1 MMDLFYQSQREGDD
15 MANKVFLVTGCSSG
29 IGRSLA
35 VKLAKQGHRVYAG
48 ARNIYSL
55 QEIVHENIVPV
66 AMDVNDKQQVVGVIE
81 KIAYE
86 EGKLDCLINNAGYGE
101 MGPLLEISSDKV
113 ERQFKTNVFAPLYL
127 VQTATP
133 LLMKSSQASI
143 VNIGSAAGVFST
155 PFSGVYCASKAAFH
169 SLSEVMRMELAPLG
183 IHVMT
188 VYPGAVS
195 SSFGDNASKQ
205 LMGVLAPNS
214 LYADVAEAIEKR
226 ATVSKY
232 SPTTPD
238 IFAEALIEQIENPKL
253 PKEIGIGHGSRIMR
267 LSKRVMPIA
276 VREWLLGKK
285 FQLHHI
291 NVRTS

>member
-1 MMDLFYQSQREGDD
+1 MT
-15 MANKVFLVTGCSSG
+15 NKIFLVTGCSSG

-35 VKLAKQGHRVYAG
+35 FKLAQQGHRVYAG

-55 QEIVHENIVPV
+55 QKIVHENIVPV
-66 AMDVNDKQQVVGVIE
+66 SLDVNDKQQVVGVIE
-81 KIAYE
+81 KIAGKD
-86 EGKLDCLINNAGYGE
+86 GKLDCLINNAGYGE

-113 ERQFKTNVFAPLYL
+113 ETQFKTNVFSPLYL
-127 VQTATP
+127 VQIATP

-143 VNIGSAAGVFST
+143 VNMGSAAGVFST

-195 SSFGDNASKQ
+195 SSFGENASKQ
-205 LMGVLAPNS
+205 LMGVLAPDS
-214 LYADVAEAIEKR
+214 LYADVADAIEKR
-226 ATVSKY
+226 ATISKQ

-238 IFAEALIEQIENPKL
+238 IFADELIEQIENSKL
-253 PKEIGIGHGSRIMR
+253 PKEIGIGYGSRFMR
-267 LSKRVMPIA
+267 VSKRIIPTA
-276 VREWLLGKK
+276 VREWLLSKK
-285 FQLHHI
+285 FQLNHI

>member
-1 MMDLFYQSQREGDD
+1 
-15 MANKVFLVTGCSSG
+15 MANKIFLITGCSSG

-35 VKLAKQGHRVYAG
+35 VKLAKQGHRVYAS

-66 AMDVNDKQQVVGVIE
+66 ALDVNDKQQVVGVIE
-81 KIAYE
+81 KITYA

-101 MGPLLEISSDKV
+101 MGPLLEISADKV

-127 VQTATP
+127 VQAATP

-195 SSFGDNASKQ
+195 SSFSENASKQ
-205 LMGVLAPNS
+205 LMGVLAPDS
-214 LYADVAEAIEKR
+214 LYADVADAIKKR
-226 ATVSKY
+226 ATISKQ

-238 IFAEALIEQIENPKL
+238 IFADELIEQMGSPKS
-253 PKEIGIGHGSRIMR
+253 PKEIGIGHGSRFMR

-276 VREWLLGKK
+276 IREWLLSKK
-285 FQLHHI
+285 FQLHHV
-291 NVRTS
+291 NAKVF